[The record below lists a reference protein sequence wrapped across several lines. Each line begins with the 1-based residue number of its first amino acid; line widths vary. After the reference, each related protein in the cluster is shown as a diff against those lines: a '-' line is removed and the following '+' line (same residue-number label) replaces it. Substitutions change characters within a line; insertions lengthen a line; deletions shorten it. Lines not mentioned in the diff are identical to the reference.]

1 MEFLLISKY
10 LYFILNSSP
19 PSVLSSIVKGGVNDS
34 FSTVSS
40 ETKISMSP
48 VAILG
53 FLEVLSITD
62 PFT

>member
-19 PSVLSSIVKGGVNDS
+19 PSVLSSIVKGGVRDS
-34 FSTVSS
+34 LSTVSS

-53 FLEVLSITD
+53 FLEVLSIID